1 MITKKALS
9 RVVIPIIFVVLASIG
24 SLLIKLAKQD
34 NTSDDVG
41 TFIAKRSDMTIKVVE
56 SGNVKARNAVEIRS
70 EVEGRTTIVSVV
82 PEGTIITEQDVK
94 DGKILVE
101 LEASEIKERL
111 NQQEITFEGAKAS
124 YTEAKESYDIQI
136 KQNESDI
143 QQGLLTVKFGL
154 MEFQKYLGED
164 LAQKVLDSTDENGS
178 FKIDIPS
185 LIKDPNNLGGASLQK
200 FRELSSSI
208 DLAREELERANN
220 DLSWTEKL
228 YEKAYVA
235 GSELE
240 ADKLK
245 AQRAEITLEQARTA
259 LDLYM
264 RYDFA
269 KEAEKLFSD
278 YLEAGRELDRIH
290 AKSRSRLAQAQ
301 ATLKSNEAK
310 FRLQEEQL
318 NKIRRQFE
326 ACTIKA
332 PAPGMVVYA
341 SQNRRFGS
349 SRTDI
354 EIGEEIRQRE
364 EIMSLPNSAE
374 MAVEIKVHETSV
386 DKLRPGQKAVI
397 TVDALPDK
405 TFAGEVLKIAP
416 LPDPQSFLGN
426 PDLKVYS
433 TDVSIDNGSEIIR
446 PGMSAK
452 VEIVIAQLQDVLSI
466 PVHSVANRQ
475 GQKLCYVQTSTG
487 IQPIPV
493 ATGAFNE
500 TFVQITDGLT
510 EGQKVLLNPP
520 RLLADTEQKQTP
532 FPRSPEL
539 GMDQST
545 QPPTGSDAEPTAQFP
560 PGRRPDGAPQFQP
573 GQRPPASFQ
582 PGQRP
587 QRNQQFPTGQRP
599 AGPAQSPPNRQ
610 HQRGTTEQ

>member
-1 MITKKALS
+1 MIQKKAIS
-9 RVVIPIIFVVLASIG
+9 RVVIPIVFVVLASIG
-24 SLLIKLAKQD
+24 SLLIKLGKQD

-41 TFIAKRSDMTIKVVE
+41 TFTVQRADMSIKVVE

-101 LEASEIKERL
+101 LESSEIKEKL

-124 YTEAKESYDIQI
+124 YTEAKESYDIQM

-154 MEFQKYLGED
+154 MEFQKYLGEE
-164 LAQKVLDSTDENGS
+164 LAQKVLDSADETGS
-178 FKIDIPS
+178 FQIDIPS

-200 FRELSSSI
+200 FRELTSSI
-208 DLAREELERANN
+208 DLYREELERAKN

-228 YEKAYVA
+228 YEEAYVA

-278 YLEAGRELDRIH
+278 YLEAGRELERIH
-290 AKSRSRLAQAQ
+290 AKARSKIAQAQ

-310 FRLQEEQL
+310 FLLQEEQL
-318 NKIRRQFE
+318 GKLRRQFA

-341 SQNRRFGS
+341 SQNSRWSR

-364 EIMSLPNSAE
+364 EIISLPNSAE

-386 DKLRPGQKAVI
+386 DKLRPGQKAII
-397 TVDALPDK
+397 TVDALPDMQF
-405 TFAGEVLKIAP
+405 TGEVLRIAP
-416 LPDPQSFLGN
+416 LPDTQSWMAN

-433 TDVSIDNGSEIIR
+433 ADVSIDDGSEIIR

-452 VEIVIAQLQDVLSI
+452 VEIIIAQLQDVLSV
-466 PVHSVANRQ
+466 PVLSVANRQ
-475 GQKLCYVQTSTG
+475 GRKLCYVQTSAG
-487 IQPIPV
+487 VQPV
-493 ATGAFNE
+493 SVVTGAFNE
-500 TFVQITDGLT
+500 TFVQITDGLN

-520 RLLADTEQKQTP
+520 RILADKDQKQTV
-532 FPRSPEL
+532 FQKRPEK
-539 GMDQST
+539 GMDQPPK
-545 QPPTGSDAEPTAQFP
+545 PPTGVKRDRAA
-560 PGRRPDGAPQFQP
+560 QFQP
-573 GQRPPASFQ
+573 GQRP
-582 PGQRP
+582 
-587 QRNQQFPTGQRP
+587 
-599 AGPAQSPPNRQ
+599 AGTAQSSRNRQ
-610 HQRGTTEQ
+610 HQRGSTE

>member
-1 MITKKALS
+1 MIPKKAIS
-9 RVVIPIIFVVLASIG
+9 RIVIPIIFVVIASIG
-24 SLLIKLAKQD
+24 SLLIKLTKQD
-34 NTSDDVG
+34 NTSEDVG
-41 TFIAKRSDMTIKVVE
+41 TFTAQISDMTIKVIE

-101 LEASEIKERL
+101 LESSEIKEKL
-111 NQQEITFEGAKAS
+111 NQQEITFAGADAS
-124 YTEAKESYDIQI
+124 YTEAKEAYDIQI

-154 MEFQKYLGED
+154 MDFQKYLGEE
-164 LAQKVLDSTDENGS
+164 LAQKVLDSADETGT
-178 FKIDIPS
+178 FQIDIPS

-200 FRELSSSI
+200 FRELTSAI
-208 DLAREELERANN
+208 DLAKEELERANN

-228 YEKAYVA
+228 YEKEYVA

-245 AQRAEITLEQARTA
+245 AQRSKITLEQARTA

-264 RYDFA
+264 TYEFA

-290 AKSRSRLAQAQ
+290 AKARSKIAQAK

-310 FRLQEEQL
+310 WRLQKEQL
-318 NKIRRQFE
+318 DKFDHQFK
-326 ACTIKA
+326 ACIIKA

-341 SQNRRFGS
+341 SQHRRYGS

-374 MAVEIKVHETSV
+374 MAVEVKVHETSV
-386 DKLRPGQKAVI
+386 DKLKPGQRAII
-397 TVDALPDK
+397 TVDALPDMQF
-405 TFAGEVLKIAP
+405 TGEVLKIAP
-416 LPDPQSFLGN
+416 LPDPQSWIAN

-433 TDVSIDNGSEIIR
+433 TDVSIDDGSEVIR

-452 VEIVIAQLQDVLSI
+452 VEIVVAQLQDVLSV
-466 PVHSVANRQ
+466 PVQSVANRQ
-475 GQKLCYVQTSTG
+475 GQKLCYVQTSNG
-487 IQPIPV
+487 VQPTPV
-493 ATGAFNE
+493 ITGAFNE
-500 TFVQITDGLT
+500 TFVQITDGIT

-520 RLLADTEQKQTP
+520 RLLSDEGQKQQSPRPRRPPETAIDRP
-532 FPRSPEL
+532 ARSP
-539 GMDQST
+539 GGPGADRS
-545 QPPTGSDAEPTAQFP
+545 AQIP
-560 PGRRPDGAPQFQP
+560 
-573 GQRPPASFQ
+573 

-587 QRNQQFPTGQRP
+587 QRNPQASPRQRP
-599 AGPAQSPPNRQ
+599 GGPAQSPPNRQ
-610 HQRGTTEQ
+610 RQRGAAEQ